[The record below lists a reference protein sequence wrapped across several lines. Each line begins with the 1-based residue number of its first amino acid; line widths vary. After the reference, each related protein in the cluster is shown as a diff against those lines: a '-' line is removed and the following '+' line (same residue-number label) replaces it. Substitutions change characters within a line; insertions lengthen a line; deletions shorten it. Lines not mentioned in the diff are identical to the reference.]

1 MIHRSAR
8 DMVCEQFG
16 TAAWE
21 RIMDAAG
28 LDESVLIGARSY
40 PDDITF
46 KLIAAAADISGQSLE
61 DTLLAFGRYWVRS
74 ADQGPYAGTLSMLG
88 TSLLGALK
96 NLDSMHAG
104 ILMALP
110 EARLPQFR
118 VISENASEIRVAY
131 YSHRQGLEAFVRG
144 LLEGLLERYATAGVV
159 TLAGH
164 EDAPVFAIT
173 LT

>member
-1 MIHRSAR
+1 
-8 DMVCEQFG
+8 
-16 TAAWE
+16 
-21 RIMDAAG
+21 
-28 LDESVLIGARSY
+28 
-40 PDDITF
+40 
-46 KLIAAAADISGQSLE
+46 
-61 DTLLAFGRYWVRS
+61 
-74 ADQGPYAGTLSMLG
+74 MLG

-96 NLDSMHAG
+96 SLDSMHAG

-118 VISENASEIRVAY
+118 VISVNASEIRVAY

-159 TLAGH
+159 TLASH